1 MKSLRGLWKAIGS
14 TSPRNA
20 VITSTTTVRWKSSGW
35 KSPVAESAAQTE
47 GHAAAAAAAASRISS
62 SAGLFQPMRDVM
74 RRLPHPVV
82 VITTLDH
89 VYQQQQPPN
98 DKESPPSPPPPP
110 IPRAMTVSS
119 FTSLTIEPVP
129 HVTFNV
135 TLPSRT
141 HRALEACGAFNAHI
155 LEGNDHGAAVADRFT
170 RGNLP
175 PSPSPADE
183 KEQEEEEGGLGI
195 LAGLEDLDVQVL
207 GREEWQREWRRARDG
222 TTTPD
227 GKGASASASSSSSS
241 IDGHVPQEAPAA
253 RSLRTVPMLRGRG
266 VLHVLKCRYAKM
278 LAPLS
283 FGSDRH
289 AIVIGEVVD
298 IISSSSSSSG
308 DSEPDT
314 GRGDGLALAYA
325 DRAYRRMGEQL
336 LSRKPD
342 AASASG
348 RCTIIGPAAMHI
360 DTQLNKD
367 ED

>member
-20 VITSTTTVRWKSSGW
+20 VITTTVRWKSSGLE
-35 KSPVAESAAQTE
+35 SPVAESAAQTE
-47 GHAAAAAAAASRISS
+47 GHAAAAAPAAASRTSS

-89 VYQQQQPPN
+89 VYHHHHHHHQPPN
-98 DKESPPSPPPPP
+98 GKESLPPP

-155 LEGNDHGAAVADRFT
+155 LEGNDHGATVADRFT
-170 RGNLP
+170 RGNHP
-175 PSPSPADE
+175 PPADE
-183 KEQEEEEGGLGI
+183 KEQEEEEEEECGLGI

-222 TTTPD
+222 STTPD
-227 GKGASASASSSSSS
+227 GKGASSSSSS
-241 IDGHVPQEAPAA
+241 IDGHVPREA

-298 IISSSSSSSG
+298 IVSSSSSSSG

-314 GRGDGLALAYA
+314 GHGDGLALAYA

-342 AASASG
+342 ACRAASASASE
-348 RCTIIGPAAMHI
+348 RCTIIGPTAMHI

>member
-1 MKSLRGLWKAIGS
+1 MKSPRGLWRAIGS

-20 VITSTTTVRWKSSGW
+20 VCINTVRWKSSGSESLLSQAPKAAGQLLQERSNF
-35 KSPVAESAAQTE
+35 KS
-47 GHAAAAAAAASRISS
+47 AAAASAAAAGSTP
-62 SAGLFQPMRDVM
+62 AGLFQPMRDVM
-74 RRLPHPVV
+74 RQLPHPVV

-89 VYQQQQPPN
+89 VYHHHHHQSPN
-98 DKESPPSPPPPP
+98 DKEPPLPSPP

-155 LEGNDHGAAVADRFT
+155 LEGNDHGATVADRFT
-170 RGNLP
+170 RGNP
-175 PSPSPADE
+175 PPVGNGGE
-183 KEQEEEEGGLGI
+183 EQEEGGGLGI

-207 GREEWQREWRRARDG
+207 GREEWQREWDRARNG
-222 TTTPD
+222 TAPEV
-227 GKGASASASSSSSS
+227 KGASSV
-241 IDGHVPQEAPAA
+241 DGHVPREDRP
-253 RSLRTVPMLRGRG
+253 LRTVPMLQGRG

-278 LAPLS
+278 LSPLS

-298 IISSSSSSSG
+298 IISPG
-308 DSEPDT
+308 DSETDT
-314 GRGDGLALAYA
+314 EPGDGLALAYA

-336 LSRKPD
+336 LSRKSD
-342 AASASG
+342 ACRAAPASG
-348 RCTIIGPAAMHI
+348 PCTIVGPAAMHI